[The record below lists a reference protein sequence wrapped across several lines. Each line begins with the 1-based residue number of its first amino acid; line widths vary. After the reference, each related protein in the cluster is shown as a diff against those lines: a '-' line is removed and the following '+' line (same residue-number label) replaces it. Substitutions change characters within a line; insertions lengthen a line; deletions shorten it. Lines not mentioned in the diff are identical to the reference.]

1 LILDGV
7 SLTVSSF
14 FLGFL
19 QLEGGPWQEELMFKV
34 PRSHPEIQNLEGRYK
49 NQGGVVEGQIVQLSN
64 GGMALIVSAD
74 EEEVILDAN
83 SMMAGKNLKFELELV
98 ELERPGSG

>member
-1 LILDGV
+1 M